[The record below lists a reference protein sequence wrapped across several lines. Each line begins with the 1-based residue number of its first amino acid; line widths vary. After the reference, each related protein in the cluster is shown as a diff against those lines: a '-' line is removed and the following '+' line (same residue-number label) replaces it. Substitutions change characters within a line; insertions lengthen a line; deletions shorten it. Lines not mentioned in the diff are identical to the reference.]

1 MVKPFAI
8 GLVLALTSIS
18 AAFAQLTPEQ
28 QAARDKGLELYQQ
41 HMGISAIEPL
51 RVAAEAGGRTAQY
64 YLGETLRLNN
74 MFERNPAH

>member
-28 QAARDKGLELYQQ
+28 QAARDKGLALYQQ
-41 HMGISAIEPL
+41 RDWYDSQPL
-51 RVAAEAGGRTAQY
+51 LQRR
-64 YLGETLRLNN
+64 
-74 MFERNPAH
+74 